1 MAIAN
6 QEMIRDNNRRQV
18 LEYLVNHP
26 PVSRAALSQQL
37 HLTKATISNIVQEL
51 IEQHLIS
58 EIGSAQ
64 TSLGRKPIL
73 LEFQKKC
80 GYALSIDVHPSQ
92 IIALTS
98 DLKGENCR
106 LKEYPFQKGD
116 NLHENLRR
124 IIRDILPVYEDYP
137 YKIVGI
143 TIGIYGVVQQN
154 QILFTPYYPLPD
166 FNLAKLLESEFHIPV
181 FVENESNLSVLGES
195 AFHHYDQN
203 MVLLNIHDGIG
214 MGIMI
219 NGHLY
224 RGQDGYA
231 GEIGHTILFPDGKPC
246 PCGNHGCLEQY
257 ASEKAILEEY
267 ARLTHQEQV
276 TIDAFVRD
284 YQNQVP
290 EALEMME
297 LFSKYISIAINNIIN
312 TFNIELVVLNSSF
325 SNYIPQINR
334 SIQDYLR
341 HHQNRKCQIIPSQL
355 QDISGLMGGIRI
367 GVERFLDIRH
377 LIIENFSSNKIR

>member
-1 MAIAN
+1 
-6 QEMIRDNNRRQV
+6 
-18 LEYLVNHP
+18 
-26 PVSRAALSQQL
+26 
-37 HLTKATISNIVQEL
+37 
-51 IEQHLIS
+51 
-58 EIGSAQ
+58 
-64 TSLGRKPIL
+64 
-73 LEFQKKC
+73 
-80 GYALSIDVHPSQ
+80 
-92 IIALTS
+92 
-98 DLKGENCR
+98 
-106 LKEYPFQKGD
+106 
-116 NLHENLRR
+116 
-124 IIRDILPVYEDYP
+124 
-137 YKIVGI
+137 
-143 TIGIYGVVQQN
+143 
-154 QILFTPYYPLPD
+154 
-166 FNLAKLLESEFHIPV
+166 
-181 FVENESNLSVLGES
+181 
-195 AFHHYDQN
+195 
-203 MVLLNIHDGIG
+203 

-325 SNYIPQINR
+325 SNYIPQINL
-334 SIQDYLR
+334 SIQDYR
-341 HHQNRKCQIIPSQL
+341 CHHQNRKARLSLPRA
-355 QDISGLMGGIRI
+355 SGYFRSDGGNPAL
-367 GVERFLDIRH
+367 V
-377 LIIENFSSNKIR
+377 SNVFWIFVT

>member
-18 LEYLVNHP
+18 LEYLVNHS

-51 IEQHLIS
+51 IEQHLIL

-116 NLHENLRR
+116 NLYKNLCR
-124 IIRDILPVYEDYP
+124 IIHDILPEYGDCP

-166 FNLAKLLESEFHIPV
+166 SNLAKLLESEFHIPV
-181 FVENESNLSVLGES
+181 FV
-195 AFHHYDQN
+195 
-203 MVLLNIHDGIG
+203 
-214 MGIMI
+214 
-219 NGHLY
+219 
-224 RGQDGYA
+224 
-231 GEIGHTILFPDGKPC
+231 
-246 PCGNHGCLEQY
+246 
-257 ASEKAILEEY
+257 
-267 ARLTHQEQV
+267 
-276 TIDAFVRD
+276 
-284 YQNQVP
+284 
-290 EALEMME
+290 
-297 LFSKYISIAINNIIN
+297 
-312 TFNIELVVLNSSF
+312 
-325 SNYIPQINR
+325 
-334 SIQDYLR
+334 
-341 HHQNRKCQIIPSQL
+341 
-355 QDISGLMGGIRI
+355 
-367 GVERFLDIRH
+367 
-377 LIIENFSSNKIR
+377 

>member
-18 LEYLVNHP
+18 LEYIVNHP
-26 PVSRAALSQQL
+26 PVSRAALSQKL

-51 IEQHLIS
+51 IEQHLIL

-98 DLKGENCR
+98 NLKGEDCH
-106 LKEYPFQKGD
+106 LKEYPFKKGD
-116 NLHENLRR
+116 NLHENLRQV
-124 IIRDILPVYEDYP
+124 IRDILPDYETYP

-166 FNLAKLLESEFHIPV
+166 SDLASLLEDEFHIPV
-181 FVENESNLSVLGES
+181 FIENESNLSVLGES
-195 AFHHYDQN
+195 AFHHHDQN
-203 MVLLNIHDGIG
+203 MVLLNVHDGIG

-246 PCGNHGCLEQY
+246 PCGNRGCLEQY

-267 ARLTHQEQV
+267 ARHTNQEQV
-276 TIDAFVRD
+276 TIDTFVRD
-284 YQNQVP
+284 YQKQVP

-334 SIQDYLR
+334 SIQDYLS

-367 GVERFLDIRH
+367 GVERFLGIRH
-377 LIIENFSSNKIR
+377 LRIEDFSSDKIR

>member
-6 QEMIRDNNRRQV
+6 QEMIRDNNRRLV
-18 LEYLVNHP
+18 LEYIVNHP
-26 PVSRAALSQQL
+26 PVSRAALAQKL

-51 IEQHLIS
+51 IDQHFIS

-98 DLKGENCR
+98 DLKGENCH
-106 LKEYPFQKGD
+106 LTKYPFQKGD
-116 NLHENLRR
+116 NLYESLRNV
-124 IIRDILPVYEDYP
+124 IRTLLPSYEAYT

-166 FNLAKLLESEFHIPV
+166 SNLAGLLEKEFNIPV
-181 FVENESNLSVLGES
+181 FIENESNLSVLGES
-195 AFHHYDQN
+195 AFHHHDNN

-231 GEIGHTILFPDGKPC
+231 GEIGHTILFPDGRPC

-267 ARLTHQEQV
+267 ARRIKKNSV
-276 TIDAFVRD
+276 TIDDFVRD
-284 YQNQVP
+284 YQKQIP

-325 SNYIPQINR
+325 SNYIPQIIG
-334 SIQDYLR
+334 SIQEYLS

-355 QDISGLMGGIRI
+355 QDISGLIGGVRI
-367 GVERFLDIRH
+367 DVERFLGIRH
-377 LIIENFSSNKIR
+377 LRIQDFSSDTIR

>member
-1 MAIAN
+1 MCCT
-6 QEMIRDNNRRQV
+6 
-18 LEYLVNHP
+18 
-26 PVSRAALSQQL
+26 
-37 HLTKATISNIVQEL
+37 TK
-51 IEQHLIS
+51 
-58 EIGSAQ
+58 
-64 TSLGRKPIL
+64 
-73 LEFQKKC
+73 
-80 GYALSIDVHPSQ
+80 
-92 IIALTS
+92 S
-98 DLKGENCR
+98 DSF
-106 LKEYPFQKGD
+106 YSF
-116 NLHENLRR
+116 
-124 IIRDILPVYEDYP
+124 IIRFRIL
-137 YKIVGI
+137 IW
-143 TIGIYGVVQQN
+143 
-154 QILFTPYYPLPD
+154 
-166 FNLAKLLESEFHIPV
+166 AKLLESEFHIPV

-276 TIDAFVRD
+276 TIDTFVRD

-325 SNYIPQINR
+325 
-334 SIQDYLR
+334 L
-341 HHQNRKCQIIPSQL
+341 IIFRRLTSRFRT
-355 QDISGLMGGIRI
+355 ICTIIRI
-367 GVERFLDIRH
+367 VNARLSLPGFRIFPV
-377 LIIENFSSNKIR
+377 

>member
-1 MAIAN
+1 
-6 QEMIRDNNRRQV
+6 
-18 LEYLVNHP
+18 
-26 PVSRAALSQQL
+26 
-37 HLTKATISNIVQEL
+37 
-51 IEQHLIS
+51 
-58 EIGSAQ
+58 
-64 TSLGRKPIL
+64 
-73 LEFQKKC
+73 
-80 GYALSIDVHPSQ
+80 
-92 IIALTS
+92 
-98 DLKGENCR
+98 
-106 LKEYPFQKGD
+106 
-116 NLHENLRR
+116 
-124 IIRDILPVYEDYP
+124 
-137 YKIVGI
+137 
-143 TIGIYGVVQQN
+143 
-154 QILFTPYYPLPD
+154 
-166 FNLAKLLESEFHIPV
+166 
-181 FVENESNLSVLGES
+181 
-195 AFHHYDQN
+195 
-203 MVLLNIHDGIG
+203 

-355 QDISGLMGGIRI
+355 QDISGLIGGIRI